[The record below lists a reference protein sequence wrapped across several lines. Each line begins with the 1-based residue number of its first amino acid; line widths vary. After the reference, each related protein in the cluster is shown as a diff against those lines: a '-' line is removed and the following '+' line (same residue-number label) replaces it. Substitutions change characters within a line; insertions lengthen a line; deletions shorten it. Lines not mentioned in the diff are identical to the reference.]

1 MECLDLYELTLHH
14 IPNTPKGDDSVE
26 EEGGSKM
33 VIFKLLLVRL
43 VHFIKP

>member
-1 MECLDLYELTLHH
+1 MSLPFAVSQNTLE
-14 IPNTPKGDDSVE
+14 GDDWVE